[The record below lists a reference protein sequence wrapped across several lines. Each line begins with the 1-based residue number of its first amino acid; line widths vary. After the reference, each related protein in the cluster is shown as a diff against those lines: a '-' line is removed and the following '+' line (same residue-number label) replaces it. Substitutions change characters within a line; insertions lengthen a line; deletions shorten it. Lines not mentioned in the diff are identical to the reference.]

1 MKKKIAVL
9 GSTGSIGVST
19 LNVVKKNLSQFS
31 IEILTS
37 NTNYKKLIEQAKY
50 FRAKNV
56 IINEKKYFNIVKKKL
71 SKTKTKVYYGKKPLS
86 AIVSGKLDYTMSS
99 IVGIAGLIP
108 TIEAIKIS
116 KSVAI
121 ANKESIVCGWKMLL
135 KYIKKYK
142 TKIIP
147 IDSEH
152 FSIMEL
158 SKNCDDD
165 EIEEIIITASGG
177 PFLNT
182 PINKLQYVKPNQA
195 IKHPNWSMGKK
206 ISIDSSNLMNKVFEV
221 IEASKLFRFNVNKY
235 RIIIHP
241 QSYVHSIIRF
251 KNGLIKMILHDA
263 DMSIPIS
270 NTIYGYKNKI
280 ENIKKINSNTLTKLS
295 FFEVNKK
302 RFPAIKLINKCLKSG
317 PMAPN
322 ILNAANEELVNLFL
336 EKKIKFT
343 DIVKNLNRIF
353 NHREFGKYANKNSKS
368 IVDIYESDRWA
379 RLKTQAIS
387 VR

>member
-1 MKKKIAVL
+1 
-9 GSTGSIGVST
+9 
-19 LNVVKKNLSQFS
+19 
-31 IEILTS
+31 
-37 NTNYKKLIEQAKY
+37 
-50 FRAKNV
+50 
-56 IINEKKYFNIVKKKL
+56 
-71 SKTKTKVYYGKKPLS
+71 
-86 AIVSGKLDYTMSS
+86 MSS

-121 ANKESIVCGWKMLL
+121 ANKESIVCGWKVLL

-177 PFLNT
+177 PLLNT

-206 ISIDSSNLMNKVFEV
+206 ISIDSSNLMNKVFEI